1 MIQESPK
8 VKDSSKLNLRT
19 KFMIEVIIDLK
30 NNKMKSKVMSDNS
43 TTSQFDKLKKF
54 ISNLIKKRKNKKKK
68 KRLS

>member
-8 VKDSSKLNLRT
+8 VKDPKKLNLRT

-43 TTSQFDKLKKF
+43 TSSQLDKLKKF
-54 ISNLIKKRKNKKKK
+54 IGNLMKKRKGNFFFFFFI
-68 KRLS
+68 